1 MKLYWNF
8 QRGGEV
14 LEKIPS
20 MGEVWI
26 FSGTTQSGK
35 QVGQNIVGHLFLV
48 GHMIVQF
55 EVVIVIYIP
64 LFQVDQEKQQVT
76 VQAGLTIQELNEL
89 LNDHGLALSK

>member
-1 MKLYWNF
+1 MGGSGRSKNIKKCMKLYWYF
-8 QRGGEV
+8 QRGREV

-48 GHMIVQF
+48 GHMIV
-55 EVVIVIYIP
+55 
-64 LFQVDQEKQQVT
+64 
-76 VQAGLTIQELNEL
+76 
-89 LNDHGLALSK
+89 